1 MKKILIT
8 GGAGF
13 IGSEI
18 VNKLINKDYE
28 VIVYDVMTEQ
38 IHGKNFE
45 ESYLY
50 KKIKDKCKFIHGDV
64 RDYELLKKSIED
76 VDYIIHLAA
85 ETGTGQSMYE
95 INQYNSVNIMG
106 TSNILQAISSLGN
119 ESKVKKIILSS
130 SRSVYGEGEYYCKNC
145 GKVHPKSRKKE
156 NMINKKQ
163 NIHPH

>member
-50 KKIKDKCKFIHGDV
+50 KKINSTA
-64 RDYELLKKSIED
+64 KKSICF
-76 VDYIIHLAA
+76 L
-85 ETGTGQSMYE
+85 
-95 INQYNSVNIMG
+95 
-106 TSNILQAISSLGN
+106 SLF
-119 ESKVKKIILSS
+119 SP
-130 SRSVYGEGEYYCKNC
+130 KNT
-145 GKVHPKSRKKE
+145 RL
-156 NMINKKQ
+156 
-163 NIHPH
+163 